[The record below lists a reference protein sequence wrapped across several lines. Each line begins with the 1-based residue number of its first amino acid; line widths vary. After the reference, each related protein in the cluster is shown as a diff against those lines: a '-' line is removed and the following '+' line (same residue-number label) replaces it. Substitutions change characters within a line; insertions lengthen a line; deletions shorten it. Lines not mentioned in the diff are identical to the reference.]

1 MVNKRE
7 FKKFVDAV
15 GSSVCEE
22 MMTAYHTVEG
32 ADRDAISKAIEQVLG
47 AIGAAKSN
55 ANIFFDKGAKA
66 FDNPKE
72 YARAKEKFFRALFNK
87 ITNDFNHEVNSALK
101 TFNAA
106 LPESAKADNKA
117 AVAAQ

>member
-1 MVNKRE
+1 MTNKRE

-15 GSSVCEE
+15 GGSVCQE
-22 MMTAYHTVEG
+22 MMTAFHTVEG

-47 AIGAAKSN
+47 AVGAAKSH

-66 FDNPKE
+66 FSSSKE
-72 YARAKEKFFRALFNK
+72 YARAKEQFFRALFNK
-87 ITNDFNHEVNSALK
+87 ITDDFSQEINSALK

-106 LPESAKADNKA
+106 LPESARLKIRLL
-117 AVAAQ
+117 

>member
-15 GSSVCEE
+15 GSSVCQE
-22 MMTAYHTVEG
+22 MMTAFHTVEG
-32 ADRDAISKAIEQVLG
+32 ADRDAISKAVEQVLG
-47 AIGAAKSN
+47 AIGAARSH
-55 ANIFFDKGAKA
+55 ANIYFDKGAKG
-66 FDNPKE
+66 FDNHKE
-72 YARAKEKFFRALFNK
+72 YRRAKEQFFRSLFNK
-87 ITNDFNHEVNSALK
+87 ITNDFNNEINSALK

-117 AVAAQ
+117 TVAAK